1 MKRKTK
7 FLYNGI
13 LLTAVGLAMRG
24 TQLLFGA
31 YIARTLGAEGVGL
44 NTCGLRRVHLFS
56 HALLNSAELAGHR
69 RSPARR

>member
-7 FLYNGI
+7 FIYNGV

-31 YIARTLGAEGVGL
+31 YVARAVGAEGVGI
-44 NTCGLRRVHLFS
+44 NTHRKAAVCR
-56 HALLNSAELAGHR
+56 ALQAPPL
-69 RSPARR
+69 